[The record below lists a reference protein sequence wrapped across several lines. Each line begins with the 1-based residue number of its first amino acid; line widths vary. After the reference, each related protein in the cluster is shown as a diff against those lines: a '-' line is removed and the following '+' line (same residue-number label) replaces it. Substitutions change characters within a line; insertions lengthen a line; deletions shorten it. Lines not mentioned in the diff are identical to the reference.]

1 MQCYEKKTYDT
12 EAAKEKAIVRS
23 CVLTNPY
30 IVLFELR
37 IRHYNRWRSSNARL
51 PRNVRS
57 IFHSF
62 TRTTYCS
69 DVNAIYSYNAIIS

>member
-37 IRHYNRWRSSNARL
+37 IRHYNR
-51 PRNVRS
+51 
-57 IFHSF
+57 
-62 TRTTYCS
+62 
-69 DVNAIYSYNAIIS
+69 